1 MKMPEARLPP
11 TRTPSG
17 RNRRQ
22 VPRLAFNQQEAAE
35 ALGVSVD
42 HFSRHVKHNLPVVY
56 TGARRI
62 YPRKM
67 LEDWLERQSTAG
79 GRRIA

>member
-1 MKMPEARLPP
+1 MPNSDQPHARA
-11 TRTPSG
+11 
-17 RNRRQ
+17 RRP

-42 HFSRHVKHNLPVVY
+42 HFARHVKHHVPVVY
-56 TGARRI
+56 TGSRRI

-67 LEDWLERQSTAG
+67 LEDWLERQSTTG
-79 GRRIA
+79 GRHVA